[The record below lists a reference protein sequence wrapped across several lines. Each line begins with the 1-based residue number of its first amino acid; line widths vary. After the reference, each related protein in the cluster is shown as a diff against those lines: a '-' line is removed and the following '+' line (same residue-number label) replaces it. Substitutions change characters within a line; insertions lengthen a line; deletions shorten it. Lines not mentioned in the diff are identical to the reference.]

1 MSRLKPIAA
10 ADMDADQVRLRDA
23 IQTVWQ
29 RSTGGPF
36 DQWYLSPDMGL
47 RANALTEYCRW
58 KTKLEFDVLETAIL
72 TTAAHWDQ
80 PYAWTTHVKNGLAA
94 GLNQDMIDAIK
105 ARRAPVFATVE
116 QSLAHDVAREILET
130 HKLSA
135 DTYARA
141 IAIFGEPVLV
151 DLAAVIGWYASL
163 AVQMNIFDVG
173 AS

>member
-1 MSRLKPIAA
+1 MSRLKPIAEA
-10 ADMDADQVRLRDA
+10 NMDADQTVLRDA
-23 IQTVWQ
+23 IQGVWQ

-47 RANALTEYCRW
+47 RANALTDYCRW

-80 PYAWTTHVKNGLAA
+80 PYQWTTHVKNGLAA
-94 GLNQDMIDAIK
+94 GLSQDAIDAIE
-105 ARRAPVFATVE
+105 AGRAPVFATVE
-116 QSLAHDVAREILET
+116 QSIAHDVAREILET
-130 HKLSA
+130 RKLSA
-135 DTYARA
+135 ETYARA
-141 IAIFGEPVLV
+141 VTVFGEPMLV

-173 AS
+173 A

>member
-1 MSRLKPIAA
+1 MSRLKPIAEA
-10 ADMDADQVRLRDA
+10 NMDADQTVLRDA
-23 IQTVWQ
+23 IHAVWK

-47 RANALTEYCRW
+47 RANALTDYCRW

-72 TTAAHWDQ
+72 TTAAHWAQ
-80 PYAWTTHVKNGLAA
+80 SYQWTTHVKNGLAA
-94 GLNQDMIDAIK
+94 GLSQEAIDAIE
-105 ARRAPVFATVE
+105 AGQAPVFATVE
-116 QSLAHDVAREILET
+116 QSIAHDVAREILET
-130 HKLSA
+130 RKLSA
-135 DTYARA
+135 ETYARA
-141 IAIFGEPVLV
+141 VAVFGEPVLV